1 MLISQFIPESMEFV
15 IVLTPFIVGE
25 LVQHRVDYLLQW
37 QEQIGIVVVPQAN
50 ADLVAT
56 IDVQAKQ
63 VAFWWQELGQDL
75 HAKAT
80 FAHDGFDGRRHF
92 P

>member
-1 MLISQFIPESMEFV
+1 MLVSQFIPKSMEFV
-15 IVLTPFIVGE
+15 VVLAPFIVRE
-25 LVQHRVDYLLQW
+25 LVQHRVHDLLQW
-37 QEQIGIVVVPQAN
+37 QEQIGIVVVSQAN
-50 ADLVAT
+50 ADFVST

-63 VAFWWQELGQDL
+63 VAFWWQELSQNL

-92 P
+92 A